1 MRVGSMKMA
10 RIRLVSALED
20 RATGN
25 EFMEKRL
32 RGDVEKDLARVTDS
46 KIQTNFEKV
55 QRKCLNKNISQ
66 QKKKIPK

>member
-1 MRVGSMKMA
+1 MKMA

-46 KIQTNFEKV
+46 KIQTNFE
-55 QRKCLNKNISQ
+55 SS
-66 QKKKIPK
+66 KKMFE

>member
-32 RGDVEKDLARVTDS
+32 RGDVKKDLARVTDS
-46 KIQTNFEKV
+46 KIQTNFESSK
-55 QRKCLNKNISQ
+55 KCLNKNISQ